1 MSMKREEEAGNA
13 RDTPPSRKRIGK
25 KNPDKLADGG
35 FVQSNKICRPR
46 VKI

>member
-25 KNPDKLADGG
+25 KPWTSLQMVALSTMRSAAPG
-35 FVQSNKICRPR
+35 
-46 VKI
+46 

>member
-1 MSMKREEEAGNA
+1 MSMKWEKEAGNA

-25 KNPDKLADGG
+25 KNLDKLADGG
-35 FVQSNKICRPR
+35 FVHHEICRPR